1 MENTKGEI
9 SNRRYY
15 LVNVLFALI
24 ILASTVF
31 WIGGE
36 YGFARSKSGFAS
48 IFALTLLLYLL
59 FRKHYLIPLKKLKNG
74 FGIKRDNPQELLPL
88 VVEKYKGLQENISR
102 ATSFIRAI
110 EKGNLEKTYQVAEE
124 DTLGTSIL
132 SMREYLKEISAQEK
146 QRIWSSEGLTR
157 FNELLRAHD
166 ADIRGLCENMLS
178 HLVKYIDANQG
189 ALFVLQ
195 DKDSEEAYMKMVACY
210 AYGREKFLNK
220 KILKGE
226 GLVGQAWIENAR
238 VFLTDVPR
246 DYVAITSGLGQATP
260 SCVVIVP
267 LKLNDEVYGVLELAS
282 FTVIPEYQLQFIEK
296 LAENLAST
304 ISMVQVN
311 ERTRQLLEE
320 SQALTEQMR
329 AQEEE
334 MRQNMEEL
342 QATQEELQRKEGEL
356 DRKLQAALKEV
367 ELGQINQQMNEIALQ
382 ITHRIDSAKSDL
394 KFLSN
399 VPPVQGM
406 IRALAQDGFD
416 HESNS
421 SYEDWVERMDVI
433 FRNFLINKELFQAI
447 TFADEKGSIL
457 YALSYKGKV
466 LEKNIEGLA
475 AYQQE
480 EIFVQASSLQKGEV
494 YVGHVKSLT
503 AGLQIMEFSVPI
515 FDKKGKFKGAI
526 LVHLFADTIIE
537 GIRAK
542 EDAEHKYSLFSSEGV
557 CIFGHAPAG
566 AGQGQTKAVVINQK
580 QNLQLTIMHL

>member
-74 FGIKRDNPQELLPL
+74 FGIKHDNPQELLPL

-110 EKGNLEKTYQVAEE
+110 EKGNLEETYQVAEE

-195 DKDSEEAYMKMVACY
+195 DKDSEEAYMEMVACY
-210 AYGREKFLNK
+210 AYGRKKFLNK

-246 DYVAITSGLGQATP
+246 DYVVITSGLGQATP

-267 LKLNDEVYGVLELAS
+267 LKVNDEVYGVLELAS

-542 EDAEHKYSLFSSEGV
+542 EDAEHKYSLFSSEGI